1 MSIPRKI
8 TEGAGSGGGSAG
20 GYVDDVFSTYVYA
33 GTDVNRDPNDP
44 AYTQDIENGVDLA
57 GEGGLVWIKRRSGSE
72 NHRLYDTERGAT
84 QQLTSNDNTAE
95 KVGAGGVQ
103 SFNSNGFTDGYYQ
116 ELGEDYTSW
125 TFRKQPKFFDVV
137 TYVGDQRVGR
147 QIPHNLGVEP
157 GMFIIKCTSDDTD
170 WQVWHRGANGG
181 QARLFLNSAE
191 AMNTA
196 SVPYWWGNN
205 QNYIAP
211 TDTHITIGGQVAI
224 NGTGREY
231 VAYVFAHDD
240 SEESMI
246 KCGSFTTG
254 AQGKM
259 WNPVDCGFEPQ
270 WLLVKNTGASE
281 DWKIYDVMRGL
292 TTTSNAILFP
302 NSTDAEDTGTKLTVT
317 ATGFDTPLSN
327 GPFASSAN
335 YIYMAIRRPNK
346 PASELEATDVFDVS
360 VLPDGSE
367 TNRLPLPFDSDL
379 GISATVNDTSN
390 RLTFARLTGSQH
402 YLRTN
407 GTQAEYDSTVSNAYA
422 FNDVSHSVQNNYQG
436 NGSKVFY
443 NFKRTP
449 GFMDVVCYEGD
460 GQAGREIPHNL
471 GAVPEMMWV
480 KCRSKSD
487 TDTAYGWWVYSS
499 VINRTLVLNQD
510 NAGSSGNNVVWNDA
524 VQDINNLT
532 VGSYK
537 GTNHGLEL
545 YIAYLFASVPGIC
558 DIGTYEGTGQSGQ
571 EVLIPSF
578 TGWVRYLLI
587 KRTDGTGSW
596 WQTADPGGYTSMIK
610 LNTAEAQEKVN
621 AVAPLTGGRG
631 GFQLTTNN
639 AEFNASGG
647 KYIYM
652 AIA

>member
-1 MSIPRKI
+1 
-8 TEGAGSGGGSAG
+8 
-20 GYVDDVFSTYVYA
+20 
-33 GTDVNRDPNDP
+33 
-44 AYTQDIENGVDLA
+44 
-57 GEGGLVWIKRRSGSE
+57 
-72 NHRLYDTERGAT
+72 
-84 QQLTSNDNTAE
+84 
-95 KVGAGGVQ
+95 
-103 SFNSNGFTDGYYQ
+103 
-116 ELGEDYTSW
+116 
-125 TFRKQPKFFDVV
+125 
-137 TYVGDQRVGR
+137 
-147 QIPHNLGVEP
+147 
-157 GMFIIKCTSDDTD
+157 
-170 WQVWHRGANGG
+170 
-181 QARLFLNSAE
+181 
-191 AMNTA
+191 
-196 SVPYWWGNN
+196 
-205 QNYIAP
+205 
-211 TDTHITIGGQVAI
+211 
-224 NGTGREY
+224 
-231 VAYVFAHDD
+231 
-240 SEESMI
+240 
-246 KCGSFTTG
+246 
-254 AQGKM
+254 
-259 WNPVDCGFEPQ
+259 
-270 WLLVKNTGASE
+270 
-281 DWKIYDVMRGL
+281 
-292 TTTSNAILFP
+292 
-302 NSTDAEDTGTKLTVT
+302 
-317 ATGFDTPLSN
+317 
-327 GPFASSAN
+327 
-335 YIYMAIRRPNK
+335 
-346 PASELEATDVFDVS
+346 
-360 VLPDGSE
+360 SE

-524 VQDINNLT
+524 VPDINNLT